1 MKSISQR
8 LWGIALAGMLAVG
21 GLSACNMGPTTTADL
36 LAAYEKAE
44 NRDSYHSVS
53 TVTLGSDD
61 GDQIK
66 IESTTD
72 VAQDNSHST
81 TTADMFGIST
91 TSEGYVEKAEG
102 EDAGYVSYTS
112 VELAGAKLWA
122 KSKTTAV
129 SNVGALTDTTVL
141 SDAEFAKTDTGYT
154 LSVPAEKVYSAL
166 TGTDVTYEGLKEL
179 AGEGLADALNSSKA
193 TYTFDQNCL
202 LTQISCP
209 VTYEKTD
216 EAGTVT
222 SSVNLNFDFTVSD
235 YGTIKAEDLA
245 VPADVS
251 GEAVDLD
258 ELHASITEFG
268 NSVSE
273 TLSNFANGLGD
284 LANTFLD
291 ENGGLSVDTLL
302 GNDAAAGTTETGDA
316 ATTTESGDA
325 ATTTESGN
333 AETEAQGTQA
343 AA

>member
-129 SNVGALTDTTVL
+129 SNVGALTDSSVL
-141 SDAEFAKTDTGYT
+141 ADAEFAKTDTGYT
-154 LSVPAEKVYSAL
+154 LTVPAEKVYSAL
-166 TGTDVTYEGLKEL
+166 AGTDVTYEGLKKL
-179 AGEGLADALNSSKA
+179 SAEGLADALNTSKA

-209 VTYEKTD
+209 VTYQDVD
-216 EAGTVT
+216 EAGNVK
-222 SSVNLNFDFTVSD
+222 SSVNLNLDFTISD

-268 NSVSE
+268 NSVAE
-273 TLSNFANGLGD
+273 TLSNFADSLGG
-284 LANTFLD
+284 LANSIL
-291 ENGGLSVDTLL
+291 EQSGGMSVDSLL
-302 GNDAAAGTTETGDA
+302 GNNGATGS
-316 ATTTESGDA
+316 TESGDA
-325 ATTTESGN
+325 AATDAEGAEDSESGN
-333 AETEAQGTQA
+333 AEADAQGTQA